1 MLSAFKI
8 PKKYSVPASIFK
20 PILPLLPESSSN
32 VVDKEKSDYITM
44 ELISGPDGTG
54 KYKKHLAHFDEGTPQ
69 EWIDTQKAMV
79 EVWTQNSVTSPANRV
94 AIIKAILRGE
104 TLTTFETA
112 VAEGQKGADG
122 AILDLTMVMLE
133 EALAAVSNSIFPTEP

>member
-1 MLSAFKI
+1 
-8 PKKYSVPASIFK
+8 
-20 PILPLLPESSSN
+20 
-32 VVDKEKSDYITM
+32 M
-44 ELISGPDGTG
+44 ELISGSDGTG
-54 KYKKHLAHFDEGTPQ
+54 KYKNHFAHFDEGTPQ

-79 EVWTQNSVTSPANRV
+79 EVWTQNSGTSPPNRV

-122 AILDLTMVMLE
+122 AILDLTMGMLE
-133 EALAAVSNSIFPTEP
+133 EALAEVTTSIFPTEL

>member
-1 MLSAFKI
+1 MLSLFKI
-8 PKKYSVPASIFK
+8 PKKHSVPASIFK

-69 EWIDTQKAMV
+69 EWIDTQWDIF
-79 EVWTQNSVTSPANRV
+79 EVWTLNGISDPVDKL
-94 AIIKAILRGE
+94 AIVRAILRGE
-104 TLTTFETA
+104 TLTTFEA
-112 VAEGQKGADG
+112 
-122 AILDLTMVMLE
+122 
-133 EALAAVSNSIFPTEP
+133 

>member
-1 MLSAFKI
+1 MSRVRISERKKLTMLSSFKI

-20 PILPLLPESSSN
+20 PILPLLPETSSS

-69 EWIDTQKAMV
+69 EWFGTQKAMV
-79 EVWTQNSVTSPANRV
+79 EVWTQNSVAFPLPAY
-94 AIIKAILRGE
+94 
-104 TLTTFETA
+104 
-112 VAEGQKGADG
+112 
-122 AILDLTMVMLE
+122 
-133 EALAAVSNSIFPTEP
+133 